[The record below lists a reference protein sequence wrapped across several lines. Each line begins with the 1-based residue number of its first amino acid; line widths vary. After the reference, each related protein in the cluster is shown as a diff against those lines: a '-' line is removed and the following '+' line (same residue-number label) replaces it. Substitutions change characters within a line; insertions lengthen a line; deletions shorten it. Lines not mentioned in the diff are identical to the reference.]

1 MNAKKSSFP
10 LNAWYAAAYDVE
22 VKPALLPRTVCN
34 QKLVMFRKAD
44 GQVAVLEDACWHRLL
59 PLSMG
64 RLEGDEVVC
73 GYHGLVYNAQG
84 RCTHMP
90 SQETLNPSACV
101 RSYPVIEKHRF
112 VWVWPGDPAKADPAL
127 VPDLHWN
134 DDPAWAGD
142 GKLITVKCDYRL
154 VIDNLMDLTHETF
167 VHGSSIGQRAVA
179 EAPFVATHGDRTATV
194 TRWMENIDA
203 PPFWGGQLFDARGY
217 RGKVDRWQI
226 IKFEAP
232 CTVSIDVGVAEEGT
246 GAVPPEWS
254 KAMGGLAGSIKQQG
268 AAKQGDAT
276 LGNVNQSN
284 RSKGVN
290 GFVLNTV
297 TPETDGTCHYFW
309 AFARNYS
316 LGDQR
321 LTHQLREGVASIF
334 REDELILEAQQK
346 AMDEHPDHQ
355 FYNLNIDAGSMWA
368 RRLIDGL
375 VAREAPARTV
385 LPILAVG

>member
-1 MNAKKSSFP
+1 MIAQTTPSGPSPRSSSPPSFP

-22 VKPALLPRTVCN
+22 VVNKLLARTICN
-34 QKLVMFRKAD
+34 QKVVMFRKTD
-44 GQVAVLEDACWHRLL
+44 GTVAVLEDACWHRLM

-64 RLEGDEVVC
+64 HLQGDELTC

-84 RCTHMP
+84 RCVHMP

-101 RSYPVIEKHRF
+101 RSFPVVERHRF
-112 VWVWPGDPAKADPAL
+112 VWIWPGDPAKADPAL
-127 VPDLHWN
+127 VPDMHWN
-134 DDPAWAGD
+134 DDAEWAGD

-203 PPFWGGQLFDARGY
+203 PPFWAGQINHARNY
-217 RGKVDRWQI
+217 KGKVDRWQI

-232 CTVSIDVGVAEEGT
+232 ATVNIDVGVAE
-246 GAVPPEWS
+246 
-254 KAMGGLAGSIKQQG
+254 AGSG
-268 AAKQGDAT
+268 APPKDGHPGD
-276 LGNVNQSN
+276 

-297 TPETDGTCHYFW
+297 TPETNGSCHYFW
-309 AFARNYS
+309 AFARNYC
-316 LGDQR
+316 LGEQR
-321 LTHQLREGVASIF
+321 LTHQLREGVAGIF
-334 REDELILEAQQK
+334 REDELVLEAQQI
-346 AMDEHPDHQ
+346 AIEEHPDHQ

-375 VAREAPARTV
+375 VAKEQPTQAAKPVIPVRLVA
-385 LPILAVG
+385 

>member
-1 MNAKKSSFP
+1 MYTILSMIAQTTPSELPSRPASQPSFP

-22 VKPALLPRTVCN
+22 VANKLLARTICN
-34 QKLVMFRKAD
+34 QKVVMFRKTD
-44 GQVAVLEDACWHRLL
+44 GTVAVLEDACWHRLM

-64 RLEGDEVVC
+64 HLQGDELTC

-84 RCTHMP
+84 RCVHMP

-101 RSYPVIEKHRF
+101 RSFPVVERHRF
-112 VWVWPGDPAKADPAL
+112 VWIWPGDPAKADPAL
-127 VPDLHWN
+127 VPDMHWN
-134 DDPAWAGD
+134 DDAEWAGD

-179 EAPFVATHGDRTATV
+179 KAPFVATHGDRTATV

-203 PPFWGGQLFDARGY
+203 PPFWAGQINHARNY
-217 RGKVDRWQI
+217 KGKVDRWQI

-232 CTVSIDVGVAEEGT
+232 ATVNIDVGVAE
-246 GAVPPEWS
+246 
-254 KAMGGLAGSIKQQG
+254 AGSG
-268 AAKQGDAT
+268 APPKDGHPGD
-276 LGNVNQSN
+276 

-297 TPETDGTCHYFW
+297 TPETNGSCHYFW
-309 AFARNYS
+309 AFARNYC
-316 LGDQR
+316 LGEQR
-321 LTHQLREGVASIF
+321 LTHQLREGVVGIF
-334 REDELILEAQQK
+334 REDEVVLEAQQI
-346 AMDEHPDHQ
+346 AIEEHPDHQ

-375 VAREAPARTV
+375 VAKEQPAQMAKSVIPVRRV
-385 LPILAVG
+385 A